1 MKVNDGQRPFSLLSS
16 FEIDESDW
24 AVVPIGQGTIGSVA
38 RTGTPFL
45 TTADAAPQE
54 TLERMLTACLPLKLD
69 DKVVGV
75 IAIFSLLQQKTGLE
89 PVDHELLDLLE
100 SHAASAAILGGL
112 S

>member
-1 MKVNDGQRPFSLLSS
+1 MNKKIGS
-16 FEIDESDW
+16 FGIDESDW
-24 AVVPIGQGTIGSVA
+24 AVVPISKGTIGSVA
-38 RTGTPFL
+38 RTGTLFL
-45 TTADAAPQE
+45 TTADAAPRE
-54 TLERMLTACLPLKLD
+54 TLERTLTACLPLKLD